1 MSVFDIVRWDPIVVA
16 DNTFPYPTLYV
27 KPTQKMK
34 DNIEKGVLVT
44 IQNSESIYDGKKIP
58 GVIKSSKTFPNFRP
72 NFYADKDLYCLVL
85 LCQWSTYPP
94 KLGKVFVLYE
104 DDVDFSVPGM
114 DPFSVPKPVLDI
126 TVEGFGE
133 KMHEEKCIN
142 LSKKQI
148 WLLIGGFV
156 VVLLLVGLLS
166 SSTEKEKG
174 ITKSH
179 RKRRKRRN
187 V

>member
-1 MSVFDIVRWDPIVVA
+1 MEHVPSKAW
-16 DNTFPYPTLYV
+16 
-27 KPTQKMK
+27 
-34 DNIEKGVLVT
+34 KG
-44 IQNSESIYDGKKIP
+44 IR
-58 GVIKSSKTFPNFRP
+58 VIR
-72 NFYADKDLYCLVL
+72 
-85 LCQWSTYPP
+85 
-94 KLGKVFVLYE
+94 GRR
-104 DDVDFSVPGM
+104 
-114 DPFSVPKPVLDI
+114 LDI